1 MKYVAFISYSS
12 SDIAWGKRLQR
23 KLEAFRLP
31 VAMCREKGWNRN
43 PLRPVFFAPTDIQPG
58 GLSEELKS
66 RLREARNLIV
76 ICSPS
81 SARSP
86 WVGEEIR
93 YFHSLGRSAHIHCFI
108 VDGRP
113 GSGDPQTECFHPVLN
128 ELGVPEI
135 LGANIHEKIYL
146 RPSLNRERAYVQ
158 MISKLLGIEFDTLWN
173 RHRRIRRRQSAS
185 IVAGGVLVTG
195 VIVSA
200 LLYGAPLDLSIQFM
214 EAPPP
219 KTALPPMGQVQYSV
233 FLGGEIRS
241 GQADETNVA
250 SLKNIPRKN
259 TTRKVPVIARA
270 HGFTVLDTMVRLNRK
285 TSLFL
290 HRDSSAFGTVR
301 FLLWNPE
308 EEVTAP
314 RAEVF
319 IDGIPVH
326 SDENGV
332 VSLSLPLD
340 RQKTAYPVRSE
351 TLRLVDTLVRPSAGD
366 GYVLLFTSTN
376 LP

>member
-1 MKYVAFISYSS
+1 
-12 SDIAWGKRLQR
+12 
-23 KLEAFRLP
+23 
-31 VAMCREKGWNRN
+31 MCREKGWNRN

-135 LGANIHEKIYL
+135 LGANIHEKIFL

-250 SLKNIPRKN
+250 FLKNIPRKN
-259 TTRKVPVIARA
+259 TARKVPVIARA

-301 FLLWNPE
+301 FLL
-308 EEVTAP
+308 
-314 RAEVF
+314 
-319 IDGIPVH
+319 
-326 SDENGV
+326 
-332 VSLSLPLD
+332 
-340 RQKTAYPVRSE
+340 
-351 TLRLVDTLVRPSAGD
+351 
-366 GYVLLFTSTN
+366 
-376 LP
+376 